1 MTQQATSIDVDRT
14 AVLIMD
20 FQQRIIANVAT
31 EPAAVVE
38 NAARALAGARQAGIP
53 VIYVVHRGGP
63 FAEYA
68 PDVELH
74 DGVAPE
80 EGELVITKVRPG
92 PFSTTALD
100 VTLREMGRDNLVI
113 MGVATSGCVLS
124 SVRWAVDINY
134 SFIVLS
140 DACSDGDPEV
150 HRVLT
155 EKVYPRQGTV
165 MTTDEFL
172 HVLQ

>member
-1 MTQQATSIDVDRT
+1 MTQQATRIDVERT

-31 EPAAVVE
+31 EPVAVVE
-38 NAARALAGARQAGIP
+38 NAAGALAGARAAGIP

-74 DGVAPE
+74 EGVAPA

-134 SFIVLS
+134 SFTVLS

-155 EKVYPRQGTV
+155 EKVYPRQGAV

-172 HVLQ
+172 QAL

>member
-1 MTQQATSIDVDRT
+1 MTQQATKIDAART

-38 NAARALAGARQAGIP
+38 NAARALSGARQAGIP

-74 DGVAPE
+74 EGVAPA

-100 VTLREMGRDNLVI
+100 VTLREMGKDNLVI

-124 SVRWAVDINY
+124 SVRWAVDVNY

-172 HVLQ
+172 AAL

>member
-1 MTQQATSIDVDRT
+1 MTQQITKIDAAKSV
-14 AVLIMD
+14 VLIQD
-20 FQQRIIANVAT
+20 FQQRIINNFAS
-31 EPAAVVE
+31 EPEAVVR
-38 NAARALAGARQAGIP
+38 NAARALAGARQAGVP

-74 DGVAPE
+74 QGVAPA
-80 EGELVITKVRPG
+80 EGEMVITKTKPG

-100 VTLREMGRDNLVI
+100 VTLREMGKDTLVV

-124 SVRWAVDINY
+124 SVRWAVDVNY
-134 SFIVLS
+134 KFVVVS
-140 DACSDGDPEV
+140 DACSDADSEV

-165 MTTDEFL
+165 MTTDQFL
-172 HVLQ
+172 QSL

>member
-1 MTQQATSIDVDRT
+1 MTQQATKIDAART

-38 NAARALAGARQAGIP
+38 NAAKALTGARQAGIP

-74 DGVAPE
+74 QGVAPA

-100 VTLREMGRDNLVI
+100 VTLREMGKDNLVI

-124 SVRWAVDINY
+124 SVRWAVDVNY
-134 SFIVLS
+134 SFIVVS

-172 HVLQ
+172 SAL

>member
-1 MTQQATSIDVDRT
+1 MTQQATKIDAART

-38 NAARALAGARQAGIP
+38 NAAKALAGARQAAIP

-74 DGVAPE
+74 EGVAPA

-100 VTLREMGRDNLVI
+100 VTLREMGKDNLVI

-172 HVLQ
+172 SAL

>member
-1 MTQQATSIDVDRT
+1 MTQQATKIDAART

-38 NAARALAGARQAGIP
+38 NAAKALDGARQAGIP

-74 DGVAPE
+74 EGVAPA

-100 VTLREMGRDNLVI
+100 VTLREMGKDNLVI

-172 HVLQ
+172 AAI

>member
-1 MTQQATSIDVDRT
+1 MTQQATSIDVNRT

-31 EPAAVVE
+31 EPVAVVE
-38 NAARALAGARQAGIP
+38 NAAKALAGARAAGIP

-74 DGVAPE
+74 EGVAPA

-172 HVLQ
+172 AAI

>member
-1 MTQQATSIDVDRT
+1 MTQQATKIDAART

-38 NAARALAGARQAGIP
+38 NAAKALDGARQAGIP

-74 DGVAPE
+74 EGVAPA

-100 VTLREMGRDNLVI
+100 VTLREMGKDNLVI

-172 HVLQ
+172 SAL

>member
-1 MTQQATSIDVDRT
+1 MTQQSTQIDPAKT

-20 FQQRIIANVAT
+20 FQQRIIANVASD
-31 EPAAVVE
+31 PVAVVE
-38 NAARALAGARQAGIP
+38 NAARALDGARAASIP

-63 FAEYA
+63 FADYA
-68 PDVELH
+68 PDIELH
-74 DGVAPE
+74 EGVTPA

-100 VTLREMGRDNLVI
+100 VTLREMGRDTLVI

-124 SVRWAVDINY
+124 GVRWAVDVNY

-155 EKVYPRQGTV
+155 EKVYPRQGRV
-165 MTTDEFL
+165 MATDEFL
-172 HVLQ
+172 QAI

>member
-1 MTQQATSIDVDRT
+1 MTQQATSIDVNRT

-31 EPAAVVE
+31 EPVAVVE
-38 NAARALAGARQAGIP
+38 NAARALAGARAAGIP

-63 FAEYA
+63 FAVYA

-74 DGVAPE
+74 QGVAPA

-165 MTTDEFL
+165 MTADEFL
-172 HVLQ
+172 QAL

>member
-1 MTQQATSIDVDRT
+1 MTQQATRIDAERT

-31 EPAAVVE
+31 EPVAVVE
-38 NAARALAGARQAGIP
+38 NAARALAGARAAGIP

-74 DGVAPE
+74 EGVSPA

-165 MTTDEFL
+165 MATDEFL
-172 HVLQ
+172 AAI

>member
-1 MTQQATSIDVDRT
+1 MTQQTTRIDTDRT

-31 EPAAVVE
+31 EPVAVVE
-38 NAARALAGARQAGIP
+38 NAARALAGARAAGIP

-74 DGVAPE
+74 EGVAPA

-124 SVRWAVDINY
+124 SVRWAVDVNY

-155 EKVYPRQGTV
+155 EKVYPRQGVV
-165 MTTDEFL
+165 MSTDEFL
-172 HVLQ
+172 QAL